1 MLRSPPAVAGFIGT
15 LSFTVLAI
23 FGPLIVGQQQIL
35 NTYTPFS
42 PPSLAHPFGTD
53 YAGHDILSLLIYGT
67 QRSVLIGFLAGL
79 FTMVIGILVGLV
91 AGYLGGVLEEFL
103 MRVTDLFIIMPSIVL
118 AIILVS
124 LLGPSDYNIIL
135 AISLTSWMSVARII
149 RSDTLTLKSR
159 TFVEAAK
166 ISGARTFYVLRRHI
180 LPNEVHMITSN
191 TLLAVAG
198 AVVIEAGL
206 NFLGIGNVSQVSWGI
221 VLYQAELNGAV
232 VTGAWWDIV
241 FPGLFITLFVLSV
254 SLLGRGLE
262 RLLDPRGGVGGV
274 RAR

>member
-1 MLRSPPAVAGFIGT
+1 MAGLIGT
-15 LSFTVLAI
+15 LLFSILAI

-35 NTYTPFS
+35 TTYTPFS

-91 AGYLGGVLEEFL
+91 AGYLGGALEELL
-103 MRVTDLFIIMPSIVL
+103 MRITDLFIIMPSIVL

-159 TFVEAAK
+159 TFVEAAR
-166 ISGARTFYVLRRHI
+166 ISGARTFYILRRHI

-241 FPGLFITLFVLSV
+241 FPGLFIILFVLSV

>member
-1 MLRSPPAVAGFIGT
+1 VAGFIGT